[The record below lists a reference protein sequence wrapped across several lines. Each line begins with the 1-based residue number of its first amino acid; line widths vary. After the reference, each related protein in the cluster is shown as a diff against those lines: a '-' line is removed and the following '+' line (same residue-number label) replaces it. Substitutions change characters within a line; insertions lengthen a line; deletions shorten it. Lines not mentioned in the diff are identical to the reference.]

1 MSHIEINEN
10 NFEETTSKGLVLV
23 DFYATWCGPCKML
36 SAELNKID
44 TKDFKIGKV
53 NVDEQQ
59 GIAMRYRVQSV
70 PTLILFKDGKEIDKK
85 VGFIP
90 ADQLIKWVKSH

>member
-10 NFEETTSKGLVLV
+10 NFEETTSKGLVLI

-85 VGFIP
+85 IGFIP

>member
-85 VGFIP
+85 IGFIP

>member
-44 TKDFKIGKV
+44 IKDFKIGKV

>member
-1 MSHIEINEN
+1 MLHIEINEK
-10 NFEETTSKGLVLV
+10 NFEETVSKGLVLI

-44 TKDFKIGKV
+44 TNDFKIGKV

>member
-10 NFEETTSKGLVLV
+10 NFEETTSKGLVLI